1 MQEIQVQSPDQKD
14 PLEEEM
20 ATTPVFLPGESH
32 GQRSLRGYSPR
43 GCKEID
49 MTEYTRMQVYDMFS
63 YCLDLP
69 LEFKLN
75 VDRVLFTR
83 YRAQ

>member
-1 MQEIQVQSPDQKD
+1 
-14 PLEEEM
+14 
-20 ATTPVFLPGESH
+20 
-32 GQRSLRGYSPR
+32 
-43 GCKEID
+43 
-49 MTEYTRMQVYDMFS
+49 MTEYARMQVYDMFS

-75 VDRVLFTR
+75 VDRVLFTW

>member
-1 MQEIQVQSPDQKD
+1 
-14 PLEEEM
+14 
-20 ATTPVFLPGESH
+20 
-32 GQRSLRGYSPR
+32 
-43 GCKEID
+43 
-49 MTEYTRMQVYDMFS
+49 MTEYTRMQVSDMVS